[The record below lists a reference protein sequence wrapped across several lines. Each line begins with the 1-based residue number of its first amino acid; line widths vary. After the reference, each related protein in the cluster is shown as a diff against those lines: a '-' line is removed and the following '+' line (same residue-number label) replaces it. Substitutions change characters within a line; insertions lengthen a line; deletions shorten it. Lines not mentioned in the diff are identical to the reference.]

1 MKTEKHC
8 RSCGSENLSELI
20 SLGTT
25 PLADDL
31 LTKQELNCC
40 EEHNAPL
47 TVNLCQNCSLV
58 QIAETLPPEILFCRD
73 YPYFSSISPQLIQHF
88 KSSAEDLIE
97 SRNLTSDSLVVEAA
111 SNDGCMLRNFVN
123 HGIPVLGIDPAEGPV
138 KKANIEGVR
147 TLQKFFNQEL
157 AQELKDDGMQADLF
171 LANNVLAHVDNLSGF
186 ITGMSIILKKTG
198 MAVIEVPYLMDLI
211 NKAEFDTIYHQHLCY
226 FSVTSLDLALRSHG
240 LYLNHIVR
248 TSIHGGSLRLFIE
261 KKEET
266 SSTVI
271 AMLAEEK
278 AQGIEDIKYYN
289 TFIKKVQGI
298 KNELSELLRD
308 LKQKGYRI
316 AGYGAA
322 AKACTMLSYVGI
334 DKNTLD
340 YIVDLN
346 EFKHGKYMAGCHIPI
361 LDPSKLIE
369 DKPDFL
375 LNLAWN
381 FAEEIMQ
388 QQEEFRA
395 RGGKFIIPIPKPR
408 IVG

>member
-375 LNLAWN
+375 LILAWN